1 MRVTFVRPGVKFLP
15 GMAYI
20 SLTYNNNLPES
31 HSGTRLALLM
41 ARGATHHNSAIQELG
56 DIA

>member
-20 SLTYNNNLPES
+20 SLKYNNNLPES
-31 HSGTRLALLM
+31 TLARALLC
-41 ARGATHHNSAIQELG
+41 
-56 DIA
+56 

>member
-1 MRVTFVRPGVKFLP
+1 MRPGAKFLP
-15 GMAYI
+15 GKAYI
-20 SLTYNNNLPES
+20 SLKYNNNLPEF
-31 HSGTRLALLM
+31 HSGTRLALLL